1 MRILAADFGGS
12 VTSIVF
18 TERLGGWRASK
29 THAVDDTRA
38 LFRGAAVHGL
48 SGLRAA
54 QVSGGSC
61 KLRFE
66 RVVAGGEKQEI
77 KTVGA

>member
-1 MRILAADFGGS
+1 MPRSRRI
-12 VTSIVF
+12 
-18 TERLGGWRASK
+18 
-29 THAVDDTRA
+29 RA

>member
-1 MRILAADFGGS
+1 MKPWMTPVRS
-12 VTSIVF
+12 
-18 TERLGGWRASK
+18 
-29 THAVDDTRA
+29 
-38 LFRGAAVHGL
+38 
-48 SGLRAA
+48 SGQRRRCCSRPIRTACA
-54 QVSGGSC
+54 TPQVSGGSC